1 MWVSLSLFGP
11 EARAIINITPAVTMP
26 DITNPLRDERDGVSL
41 LPAANDI
48 KYNGSVNKVAIVFF
62 MLEILLT
69 QGKNRKII
77 IIKVR
82 PDLTKYTVDK

>member
-48 KYNGSVNKVAIVFF
+48 KYNGSIIKVAIMFF
-62 MLEILLT
+62 IVRGILPVLEVKI
-69 QGKNRKII
+69 GK
-77 IIKVR
+77 
-82 PDLTKYTVDK
+82 L